1 MSNGMTDQTLV
12 NTLLTN
18 LYKTS
23 TATTFTPGTGGTAF
37 SITLPYRLH
46 LMTAVGTESSA
57 GTELTTGNGYTS
69 GFNATGGSSLGTTF
83 AGTVSAGQF
92 SNANAVSWSATGSWT
107 TVTSIEIYDSASTA
121 VRHLWGTLTANIT
134 GVASGDTVQF
144 AAASITVNAS
154 QW

>member
-1 MSNGMTDQTLV
+1 MSGMMDQTFV
-12 NTLLTN
+12 NGLLTN

-23 TATTFTPGTGGTAF
+23 TNTTVTAGTGGTTQT
-37 SITLPYRLH
+37 ITVPFRLH
-46 LMTAVGTESSA
+46 LMTAVGTETSA

-69 GFNATGGSSLGTTF
+69 GYNASGGSSLGTVF
-83 AGTVSAGQF
+83 AGTVSGAQF

-107 TVTSIEIYDSASTA
+107 TVTSIEIYDSASSA
-121 VRHLWGTLTANIT
+121 IRHLWGTLSANIS

-144 AAASITVNAS
+144 ASASITVNAS

>member
-1 MSNGMTDQTLV
+1 MAGMTDQTLV

-37 SITLPYRLH
+37 SVTLPFRLH
-46 LMTAVGTESSA
+46 LMTAVGSETAA
-57 GTELTTGNGYTS
+57 GTELTTGSGYTS
-69 GFNATGGSSLGTTF
+69 GYNASGGQSLGTVF
-83 AGTVSAGQF
+83 AGSVSGGQF

-107 TVTSIEIYDSASTA
+107 TVTSIEIYDSASSA
-121 VRHLWGTLTANIT
+121 VRHLWGTLSANIS
-134 GVASGDTVQF
+134 GVANGDTVQF

>member
-1 MSNGMTDQTLV
+1 MAGMTDQTLV

-37 SITLPYRLH
+37 SITLPFHLRLYSVIGSE
-46 LMTAVGTESSA
+46 TAS
-57 GTELTTGNGYTS
+57 GTELTTSNGYT
-69 GFNATGGSSLGTTF
+69 AGGSSLGSVF
-83 AGTVSAGQF
+83 AGSVSGGQF
-92 SNANAVSWSATGSWT
+92 SNANAVSWSATGSW
-107 TVTSIEIYDSASTA
+107 STA
-121 VRHLWGTLTANIT
+121 VAVEIWDNAGTPVRHLWGALTANIT